1 MIETPAKAITADEFF
16 AMSFPNER
24 TELVRGEVIR
34 MSPTGAEH
42 GVVAGNILA
51 LLNIHVKAKKLGMG
65 CAAKTGFIVARDPD
79 TVRAP
84 DASFVSHER
93 IGGMPRP
100 RKYWPFAPDLA
111 VEVVSPG
118 DTAEEIETKVGEW
131 FAGGARRVWVFY
143 PVSSKV
149 HDYRSPT
156 EVTILQ
162 AEDTLD
168 GGDVVPGFSCRVS
181 EVFE

>member
-1 MIETPAKAITADEFF
+1 MIDTLQKAITADEFF

-42 GVVAGNILA
+42 GVVAGTIHT
-51 LLNIHVKAKKLGMG
+51 LLNVHVRADKLGVV
-65 CAAKTGFIVARDPD
+65 CAAETGFIIARDPD

-93 IGGMPRP
+93 MGGMPRP
-100 RKYWPFAPDLA
+100 RKFWPFAPDLA

-131 FAGGARRVWVFY
+131 FAGGAHRVWVFY
-143 PVSSKV
+143 PVASKA

-156 EVTILQ
+156 EVTILR

-168 GGDVVPGFSCRVS
+168 GGDVVPG
-181 EVFE
+181 